1 MMQCIGYFNLDY
13 ELYLWNYLLS
23 QHFIRGVWRRIDAI
37 GTNIEPGEAIGELG
51 TPYHCCD

>member
-23 QHFIRGVWRRIDAI
+23 QHFMGVWRRIDAI